1 MKSSERIRKS
11 LTSEKSRNKLLIMK
25 AYIKVDP
32 EVQTFKRPTFSGDA
46 GYDLIAY
53 SDPVVVG
60 ETKTPKSKLY
70 KSISYIE
77 YDTNVIVAPEDES
90 QYFSLIYPRSSIS
103 KYNLSLANSVGVID
117 SGFRNTIKLRFRYLW
132 QPEDISCQ
140 TSDKNNS
147 LFVKINENK
156 IYKKG
161 DKIGQLIWASHNKL
175 FLEFTQTLPMSD
187 RGYDGFGSTGV

>member
-1 MKSSERIRKS
+1 
-11 LTSEKSRNKLLIMK
+11 MK

-32 EVQTFKRPTFSGDA
+32 EFQTFKRPSYSGDA
-46 GYDLIAY
+46 GYDLIAH
-53 SDPVVVG
+53 SDPVIVG

-70 KSISYIE
+70 KSISYVE

-117 SGFRNTIKLRFRYLW
+117 SGFRDTIKLRFRYIC
-132 QPEDISCQ
+132 QPEDMSCE
-140 TSDKNNS
+140 SNDKNNS
-147 LFVKINENK
+147 LFVKVNKDK

-161 DKIGQLIWASHNKL
+161 DKIGQLVWASHNKL